1 MSDNRLV
8 SLIMII
14 FPLQQI
20 EEVRQVGAYK
30 KGTMVTG
37 HNVADI
43 VVVLKTLPTKE
54 AVDALGNKVWETMKQ
69 KDPRDVLTMLT
80 NECGFDLSSPEAT
93 AKMHVTTII
102 PSA

>member
-1 MSDNRLV
+1 M
-8 SLIMII
+8 
-14 FPLQQI
+14 
-20 EEVRQVGAYK
+20 GAYK

-80 NECGFDLSSPEAT
+80 NELSLI
-93 AKMHVTTII
+93 HI
-102 PSA
+102 